1 VSFLTLECRE
11 QDRLLFIIDDGQ
23 RQYWEDQMSRRT
35 ERVAEAIREVVSRAI
50 LFEIKDPRVQGVT
63 VTRCE
68 VTGDLRHSKVHV
80 SLMGTESAQ
89 KLALRGLESARGF
102 LQRKVAERLE
112 TRYTPHIDIVV
123 DDSVKRS
130 LEIARLLKSVPAAAS
145 QEDALEPVDQD
156 NAHEDDRSSLAED
169 ETSAD
174 TDRST

>member
-1 VSFLTLECRE
+1 
-11 QDRLLFIIDDGQ
+11 
-23 RQYWEDQMSRRT
+23 MSRRT

-80 SLMGTESAQ
+80 SLMGTESVQ
-89 KLALRGLESARGF
+89 RLALRGLESARGF
-102 LQRKVAERLE
+102 LQRKVADRLE

-130 LEIARLLKSVPAAAS
+130 LEIARLLRPEAPPTHEEEPRLDS
-145 QEDALEPVDQD
+145 EDADEGTGETADSSSASEPK
-156 NAHEDDRSSLAED
+156 
-169 ETSAD
+169 ETDS
-174 TDRST
+174 